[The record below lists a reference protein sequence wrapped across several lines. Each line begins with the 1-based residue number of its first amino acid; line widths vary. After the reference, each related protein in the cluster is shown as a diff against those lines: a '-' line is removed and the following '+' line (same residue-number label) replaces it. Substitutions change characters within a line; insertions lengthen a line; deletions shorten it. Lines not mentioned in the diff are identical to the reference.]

1 MSRIKIEMKFNAT
14 VSNLMAVLQE
24 EDPERPLDAAG
35 AMQLLAEV
43 RPRTAKAYADDMRG
57 WLTWWQGS
65 GRGCGRALHLS
76 LPAYLEFLVGSGRK
90 STTCD
95 RCQHSIRRVMALLGF
110 GQIPCRMLGGR
121 KRRFEPAGVP
131 FGQDQINQCI
141 QSANPDDACDVKS
154 LAGLLVLYETRGRCD
169 QFFAPGHGSI
179 RKTLSARK
187 ADLRRMP
194 DGVGHLKLAP
204 MKRGEAVR
212 TVLLSPLA
220 MEWIVRAHVFDGDSR
235 GPLLADCR
243 GGVLSIPVWKK
254 WTKALISRSGID
266 ARGFSLSSL
275 RLGRIKDL
283 NAAGFT
289 DDNIPMGDCRSAR
302 ISAFRFH
309 DMSAGRACNMA
320 RLHDERLK
328 LRMASRH
335 RQLLGRLEIAGSQMS
350 FPGM

>member
-1 MSRIKIEMKFNAT
+1 
-14 VSNLMAVLQE
+14 
-24 EDPERPLDAAG
+24 
-35 AMQLLAEV
+35 
-43 RPRTAKAYADDMRG
+43 
-57 WLTWWQGS
+57 
-65 GRGCGRALHLS
+65 
-76 LPAYLEFLVGSGRK
+76 
-90 STTCD
+90 
-95 RCQHSIRRVMALLGF
+95 
-110 GQIPCRMLGGR
+110 
-121 KRRFEPAGVP
+121 
-131 FGQDQINQCI
+131 
-141 QSANPDDACDVKS
+141 
-154 LAGLLVLYETRGRCD
+154 
-169 QFFAPGHGSI
+169 
-179 RKTLSARK
+179 
-187 ADLRRMP
+187 
-194 DGVGHLKLAP
+194 
-204 MKRGEAVR
+204 
-212 TVLLSPLA
+212 

-254 WTKALISRSGID
+254 WTNALISRSGID

-289 DDNIPMGDCRSAR
+289 DDNTPMGDCRSAR